1 MQDTSNANESTAPYI
16 EDING
21 DNAGRRTPIVRGELN
36 IGRQPGSGGVAV
48 ETEFTD
54 CSRLH
59 AVIRFDGD
67 RVAIVDAG
75 TSGSGT
81 SFGTTIDGQ
90 QLSPGSETPVD
101 HNAVVRLGRIG
112 GKLFRIVIDTSDQ

>member
-1 MQDTSNANESTAPYI
+1 MLDTSNTNESIAPYI

-36 IGRQPGSGGVAV
+36 IGRRPGTGGVMV

-59 AVIRFDGD
+59 AIIRFDGN
-67 RVAIVDAG
+67 RVTIVDAG
-75 TSGSGT
+75 TGGEGT
-81 SFGTTIDGQ
+81 PFGTTINGQ
-90 QLSPGSETPVD
+90 QLSAGSETPVD
-101 HNAVVRLGRIG
+101 HNAVIRLGRIG